1 MKKFVIFFV
10 KTSIVALIFGALV
23 YRALNGTAFS
33 ELKIADLNLAAL
45 ALGVALNL
53 LATVVTIL
61 RWRALVQALDAPLS
75 IVDSLKYG
83 FIGFMFNLSPIGI
96 VGGDAIKVAL
106 LSKKNGV
113 SVAKSAASVVIDR
126 AIGLFAMFVLGL
138 VFVFVTGFYH
148 NNAPAAKIAARGIVV
163 LTALAVAFFAFV
175 AIPTSERRRREKL
188 AQKIPFVGKFLAKIT
203 FAVLAYSQRKKT
215 LAYSFVATLG
225 VHLGFSAS
233 LYFIAR
239 GLFGDVPNMVDHC
252 VLYCLGNVGSVIPLS
267 AGPLEYFLDELYPL
281 FAIPGRAPFDL
292 GYGMTIGVAYRLASA
307 AAAFVGVAFYAFAKS
322 DVDAARDVMEN

>member
-1 MKKFVIFFV
+1 MKKFIIFLV

-23 YRALNGTAFS
+23 YRAMKGTAFS
-33 ELKIADLNLAAL
+33 ELKIADLNFAAL
-45 ALGVALNL
+45 GIGVALNL

-75 IVDSLKYG
+75 LVDSLKYG

-96 VGGDAIKVAL
+96 VGGDAIKVAA

-113 SVAKSAASVVIDR
+113 PLAKSTASVVVDR

-138 VFVFVTGFYH
+138 VFVFTDGFYRID
-148 NNAPAAKIAARGIVV
+148 APTAKIATRGVVV

-175 AIPTSERRRREKL
+175 AIPSSERRRREKF
-188 AQKIPFVGKFLAKIT
+188 AQKIPFVGNILSKIT
-203 FAVLAYSQRKKT
+203 YAVLAYNQRKRT
-215 LAYSFVATLG
+215 LLYSFVATLG

-239 GLFGDVPNMVDHC
+239 GIFGAVPSVADHC

-281 FAIPGRAPFDL
+281 FSIPGRAPFEL

-307 AAAFVGVAFYAFAKS
+307 AAAFVGVAFYAFAKTE
-322 DVDAARDVMEN
+322 VDAARNNVEN